1 MVEAKSFVDQ
11 PPAQTLKLKV
21 AEPRQSGIKIKLGA
35 ARESPSSTPGPV
47 STPGEDRQT
56 PGVIV
61 HNEALE
67 RQQKLVA
74 AGMNGHRATTNG
86 ANRNLLSGSGVSN
99 TPISSLTTHKSSRST
114 SAASPPRQPNGIK
127 TEGATQSPAPTAAQ
141 IAPAA
146 HHVGPYRSLL
156 EVHIDILTLFSSVS
170 CTCVCFSAI
179 IARWASFWNEW
190 KQISAE

>member
-1 MVEAKSFVDQ
+1 MIEAKSFVDQ

-74 AGMNGHRATTNG
+74 AGMNGHRASAN
-86 ANRNLLSGSGVSN
+86 NRNLLSGSGVSN
-99 TPISSLTTHKSSRST
+99 TPIPSLTTHKSSRST
-114 SAASPPRQPNGIK
+114 SAASPPRQANGIK
-127 TEGATQSPAPTAAQ
+127 TEGATHSPAPTASQ
-141 IAPAA
+141 MAPAP
-146 HHVGPYRSLL
+146 HHVCRSSRS
-156 EVHIDILTLFSSVS
+156 IDILTLISVS
-170 CTCVCFSAI
+170 CTCVCVSAI
-179 IARWASFWNEW
+179 IARWSSFWNEW
-190 KQISAE
+190 KQISAEQ